1 MRMARSLASALVFLA
16 LSTGVAL
23 AAPVP
28 QQQERSFVIQ
38 FAPVPYTSQ
47 PQAAGAG
54 AGRIVEA
61 PNGTAVATAVGFR
74 FRGLAPRGSYTVVS
88 LGDVTG
94 DGLPDAW
101 PICNFVADDA
111 GSGSCTTQLGPGQQ
125 LSSRIELRAGA
136 ANGNTVLRTF

>member
-1 MRMARSLASALVFLA
+1 MTMARSLASALVFLG
-16 LSTGVAL
+16 LSTGAAL

-47 PQAAGAG
+47 PQAA
-54 AGRIVEA
+54 
-61 PNGTAVATAVGFR
+61 PNGAVVATTVGFR
-74 FRGLAPRGSYTVVS
+74 FRGLTPRGGYTVVS

-94 DGLPDAW
+94 DGVPDAW
-101 PICNFVADDA
+101 PVCNFVADNA
-111 GSGSCTTQLGPGQQ
+111 GSGSCTTQLGPGHQ

-136 ANGNTVLRTF
+136 ANGNAILRTF

>member
-1 MRMARSLASALVFLA
+1 MARSLASALVFLA
-16 LSTGVAL
+16 LSTGAAL

-54 AGRIVEA
+54 AGQVVEA
-61 PNGTAVATAVGFR
+61 PNGTVVATAVGFR
-74 FRGLAPRGSYTVVS
+74 FRGLTPRGGYTVVS

-94 DGLPDAW
+94 DGVPDAF
-101 PICNFVADDA
+101 PVCNFVADNA
-111 GSGSCTTQLGPGQQ
+111 GSGSCTTQLGPGRQ
-125 LSSRIELRAGA
+125 LSSQIELRAGA
-136 ANGNTVLRTF
+136 ANGNAILRTF